1 MKSIYWLERKNESDK
16 RNFEI
21 VFCFYVG
28 IFINE
33 LLNIIIYVF
42 YNKDICNKFSLKVLI
57 YINF

>member
-28 IFINE
+28 IFINK

-42 YNKDICNKFSLKVLI
+42 YNKDVCNKFSLKVLI